1 MRYERR
7 APATTAHPA
16 LPPPGPGAR
25 PIPRMTSTG
34 TGKLPSGRH
43 RRTPSADAAARAG
56 TTRNPLAPSIG
67 GSTKMSHEIDR
78 RSLLRLSAI
87 AGASTLAVPLLAGP
101 AGAATARGSALTG
114 RAGRTWLPADAAAD
128 RIVASVRRPR
138 FPSRYFPITRFGA
151 VGDGVTDCTA
161 AFKAAIAAC
170 NRWGGGHVIVPAGTF
185 FTGAIHLL
193 SHVDLHLE
201 AGSTILFSQDPNAYL
216 PVVFTRW
223 QGIELMN
230 YSPPIYSYGQRNIAI
245 TGSGTLNGQADA
257 NHWWN
262 WKNLETP
269 DFDLLETMADDNV
282 PVAQRVFG
290 PGHFL
295 PPQMIQPFLTDIVLI
310 QGVSIINSPF
320 WHLNPNLC
328 DNVTVEGVSI
338 SSSGPNT
345 DGCDPESC
353 DGVVIDGVTFDTG
366 DDCIAIKSGRDA
378 DGRRVNVPSQNLVIQ
393 NSNFANGHG
402 GITIGSEM
410 TGGVKNVYARDL
422 TMNSSNL
429 QAGHRIKTNTLRGG
443 YARNSNVY
451 RITAGPVG
459 GPLLLIQGNYNGQ
472 TGDFPPDV
480 TDINLVDWTVGSC
493 AGIWSL
499 VGASASDPI
508 GTATLEDLTITT
520 STAANSA
527 QFISNLVVKDVTV
540 GGTPVTG

>member
-1 MRYERR
+1 MSNEFNRR
-7 APATTAHPA
+7 ALLRYSALAGAGALTSPLWSSA
-16 LPPPGPGAR
+16 LPA
-25 PIPRMTSTG
+25 SAA
-34 TGKLPSGRH
+34 GRSH
-43 RRTPSADAAARAG
+43 QLNAG
-56 TTRNPLAPSIG
+56 Q
-67 GSTKMSHEIDR
+67 H
-78 RSLLRLSAI
+78 
-87 AGASTLAVPLLAGP
+87 GP
-101 AGAATARGSALTG
+101 ADL
-114 RAGRTWLPADAAAD
+114 AAD
-128 RIVASVRRPR
+128 RIVTSVRRPR
-138 FPSRYFPITRFGA
+138 FPGRVFPVTRFGA
-151 VGDGVTDCTA
+151 VGDGTTDCTQ
-161 AFKAAIAAC
+161 AFAAAIAAC
-170 NRWGGGHVIVPAGTF
+170 NRAGGGHVIVPPGQF
-185 FTGAIHLL
+185 FTGAIHLR
-193 SHVDLHLE
+193 SYVDLHLE

-245 TGSGTLNGQADA
+245 TGQGTLNGQADA

-290 PGHFL
+290 PGHYL
-295 PPQMIQPFLTDIVLI
+295 PPQMIQPFLTDTVLI

-328 DNVTVEGVSI
+328 RNVTVEGVSI

-353 DGVVIDGVTFDTG
+353 TGVVIDGVTFDTG

-393 NSNFANGHG
+393 NCTFANGHG

-422 TMNSSNL
+422 TMNSANL

-443 YARNSNVY
+443 YALNSNVY

-459 GPLLLIQGNYNGQ
+459 GPLLLIQGNYNAQ
-472 TGDFPPDV
+472 TGDFPPDI
-480 TDINLVDWTVGSC
+480 TGITLADWTVDSC

-499 VGASASDPI
+499 IGASATDPV
-508 GTATLEDLTITT
+508 GTVTLDDLTITT
-520 STAANSA
+520 SSAANSA
-527 QFISNLVVKDVTV
+527 QYVSNLVVEDVTV
-540 GGTPVTG
+540 GGSPVTS

>member
-1 MRYERR
+1 MSNEFNRR
-7 APATTAHPA
+7 ALLRYSALAGAGALTSPLWSGA
-16 LPPPGPGAR
+16 LPA
-25 PIPRMTSTG
+25 
-34 TGKLPSGRH
+34 
-43 RRTPSADAAARAG
+43 SA
-56 TTRNPLAPSIG
+56 
-67 GSTKMSHEIDR
+67 
-78 RSLLRLSAI
+78 
-87 AGASTLAVPLLAGP
+87 
-101 AGAATARGSALTG
+101 
-114 RAGRTWLPADAAAD
+114 AGRSHRFNPADLAAD

-138 FPSRYFPITRFGA
+138 FPGRVFPVTGFGA
-151 VGDGVTDCTA
+151 AGDGTTDCTK
-161 AFKAAIAAC
+161 AFAAAIAAC
-170 NRWGGGHVIVPAGTF
+170 HRAGGGHVIVPPGQF

-193 SHVDLHLE
+193 SNVDLHLE

-245 TGSGTLNGQADA
+245 TGQGTLNGQADA
-257 NHWWN
+257 SHWWN

-290 PGHFL
+290 PGHYL
-295 PPQMIQPFLTDIVLI
+295 PPQMIQPFLTDTVLI
-310 QGVSIINSPF
+310 QGVTIINSPF

-328 DNVTVEGVSI
+328 NNVTVEGVSI

-353 DGVVIDGVTFDTG
+353 NGVVIDGVTFNTG

-378 DGRRVNVPSQNLVIQ
+378 DGRRINVPSQNLVIQ
-393 NSNFANGHG
+393 NCNFANGHG
-402 GITIGSEM
+402 GITLGSEM

-422 TMNSSNL
+422 TMNSANL

-451 RITAGPVG
+451 RITAGTVG

-472 TGDFPPDV
+472 TGDFPPDI
-480 TDINLVDWTVGSC
+480 TGITLADWTVGTC

-499 VGASASDPI
+499 IGASAADPV
-508 GTATLEDLTITT
+508 GTITLDDLTITT

-527 QFISNLVVKDVTV
+527 QYVSNLVVKDVTV
-540 GGTPVTG
+540 GGTPVTA